1 MDRKMNIIY
10 GIQCHKNL
18 NQIDSLIN
26 SLKLSDNDYAFI
38 HVDKKSDFLFS
49 NIYKKYHNIHNVIVI
64 KDRVDV
70 NWSGFSQVMATL
82 KIISLIKTMKINY
95 DFFCLISGED
105 CLLQTSNKLKF
116 FLKNNNKSFVDYSN
130 DATNYLWRINCFN
143 FFRENKKNR
152 SLYLR
157 LISKVLTTIQKKL
170 KIKRKNFK
178 DSEIKIGSQWLTL
191 KSSHLDKIYEKI
203 DDCLL
208 NNFKYTSC
216 ADEHFFQMLIYKYIP
231 SDEIVKDNLHYIVFD
246 NGESSPQYLSVNDL
260 KEKNLN
266 NKNLFF
272 ARKVNEE
279 TLLNWNKEY
288 L

>member
-1 MDRKMNIIY
+1 MKIIY

-18 NQIDSLIN
+18 NQICSLID

-38 HVDKKSDFLFS
+38 HVDKKSDFLF
-49 NIYKKYHNIHNVIVI
+49 NDLFEKYNKYHNIIII
-64 KDRVDV
+64 KDRIDV
-70 NWSGFSQVMATL
+70 NWSGFSQVLATL
-82 KIISLIKTMKINY
+82 KIISLIKTMKIKY

-105 CLLQTSNKLKF
+105 CLLQNSYKLKK

-143 FFRENKKNR
+143 FFREHKKNR

-157 LISKVLTTIQKKL
+157 LTSKILTTIQKKL
-170 KIKRKNFK
+170 KITRKNFNV
-178 DSEIKIGSQWLTL
+178 SEIHIGSQWFTL

-231 SDEIVKDNLHYIVFD
+231 QDEIVKNNLHYIVFD
-246 NGESSPQYLSVNDL
+246 NGESSPKYLSINDL
-260 KEKNLN
+260 TEKKQK

-272 ARKVNEE
+272 ARKIDEK
-279 TLLNWNKEY
+279 TMLNWNKNH